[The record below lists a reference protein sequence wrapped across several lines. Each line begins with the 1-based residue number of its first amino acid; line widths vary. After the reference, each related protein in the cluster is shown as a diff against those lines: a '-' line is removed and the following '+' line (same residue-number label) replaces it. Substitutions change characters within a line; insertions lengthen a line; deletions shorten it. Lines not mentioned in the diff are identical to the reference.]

1 MLLLF
6 IAHRY
11 EQQKPSSTVA
21 PAPPVVAPTSS
32 PVLKESST
40 NHFSGT
46 GSGLITK
53 VDRSGNVVLPLSS
66 MPFRIVKLAMCGLC
80 LACYATAELG
90 WFGFSSAMYQYLPE
104 MDDGGAEDGEK
115 MDATKAAHVQSV
127 LSATFTSGRLLTAF
141 ITLRLVPD
149 VIISYHYLISFTAL
163 GTLFFGRGSLVAV
176 YVGSALLGKLM
187 RFDFEIALFTFFT
200 LGAGYSAMWP
210 AILAFAER
218 HLALSDR
225 VCSSY
230 SFLTGLMSMV
240 PPLVLGQISLKEHP
254 LTLFALEAAFLTFSF
269 LLFTTVRLWLW
280 LEGGSRANGRYS

>member
-11 EQQKPSSTVA
+11 EQQKPSSTAA
-21 PAPPVVAPTSS
+21 PASPVVAPTSS
-32 PVLKESST
+32 PVLKEAGSG
-40 NHFSGT
+40 NHFSST

-53 VDRSGNVVLPLSS
+53 VDSSGNVVLPLSS

-104 MDDGGAEDGEK
+104 MDEEGK

-176 YVGSALLGKLM
+176 YVGSALLGKW
-187 RFDFEIALFTFFT
+187 FDFHFKMALFTFSPF
-200 LGAGYSAMWP
+200 
-210 AILAFAER
+210 
-218 HLALSDR
+218 
-225 VCSSY
+225 
-230 SFLTGLMSMV
+230 
-240 PPLVLGQISLKEHP
+240 PLLPSL
-254 LTLFALEAAFLTFSF
+254 
-269 LLFTTVRLWLW
+269 
-280 LEGGSRANGRYS
+280 